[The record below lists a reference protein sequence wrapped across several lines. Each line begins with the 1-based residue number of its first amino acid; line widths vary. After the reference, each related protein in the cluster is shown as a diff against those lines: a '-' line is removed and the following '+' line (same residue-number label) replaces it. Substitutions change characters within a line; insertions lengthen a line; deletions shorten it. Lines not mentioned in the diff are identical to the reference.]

1 MERIA
6 FAHLVSQ
13 KFVGEYCDVTI
24 LRDRKIQHKKI
35 KLAAP
40 KYLVPECLYD
50 VPPRYFITGGTH
62 SNIYIYIYTY
72 IYIYI
77 YTLSLEVLI
86 LIYIYIYI

>member
-1 MERIA
+1 VSIADDGSIRFRVMERIA

-24 LRDRKIQHKKI
+24 LRDRKVQHKKI
-35 KLAAP
+35 QLSAP

-62 SNIYIYIYTY
+62 VPKIIKIINKK
-72 IYIYI
+72 
-77 YTLSLEVLI
+77 
-86 LIYIYIYI
+86 